1 MLYIIMLES
10 RNVNS
15 YFRIRQYRKHFEQ
28 LKDLAFKYWD
38 SLPRQQIN
46 GDGFATFLGDSEQSM
61 VLRNKI
67 VRLLPYVNEAAEK
80 LNISHNL
87 ISSFK
92 QQPNVQVNLYKA
104 IIDPEQGYR
113 PIPKIKITD
122 ALELSLS
129 ACKKHEREAL
139 IHLLCPWNWLI
150 DGCALIIRLP
160 FLILRR
166 AGLPPQI
173 EENIISQI
181 IKVLSVIAIIAVATY
196 KGLKVDLNELLKYFK
211 F

>member
-1 MLYIIMLES
+1 MLES
-10 RNVNS
+10 PKMNN

-28 LKDLAFKYWD
+28 LKELAFKYWD
-38 SLPRQQIN
+38 SIPRQQIN
-46 GDGFATFLGDSEQSM
+46 GDGFATFLGDSDQSK
-61 VLRNKI
+61 VIRNEI
-67 VRLLPYVNEAAEK
+67 VKLLPYVNEAAEK

-87 ISSFK
+87 ISTSNRG
-92 QQPNVQVNLYKA
+92 PNVRVNLYKA

-113 PIPKIKITD
+113 PPIPKIKITD
-122 ALELSLS
+122 ALEFSVS
-129 ACKKHEREAL
+129 ASKKREREAL
-139 IHLLCPWNWLI
+139 IHWLCPWNWLI

-181 IKVLSVIAIIAVATY
+181 IKVLSVIVIIAVATY
-196 KGLKVDLNELLKYFK
+196 KGLKLDLNELLKYFK